1 MSPGLAGVSHF
12 LPIWTPLCEIKNLTV
27 VEIFPGLFSPV
38 TKIGNPP
45 PVNSHPSPAGLTGGK
60 PKGPTSSSL
69 PEPAGECSPLR
80 WSCSPAPSEKIRH
93 SNDGCA
99 LNQQIGGF
107 RRGRHEA
114 SRVKRF
120 IAIRLI
126 ISNSTMRSRREAVSK
141 SRNKSVRYDV

>member
-1 MSPGLAGVSHF
+1 MSPGLAGENHF

-38 TKIGNPP
+38 TKIGDPP

-80 WSCSPAPSEKIRH
+80 WSCSPAPSEKIRR

-114 SRVKRF
+114 SRVGGF
-120 IAIRLI
+120 IPVRLI
-126 ISNSTMRSRREAVSK
+126 VFNSPTEAGKKVVGESRKNSI
-141 SRNKSVRYDV
+141 RYDV